1 MKAVRVHQFGGPE
14 VLRYEDLPT
23 PVPAADEVLVRVEA
37 AGVGPWD
44 AWIRSGHSAL
54 PQPLPLTLG
63 SDLAGVVES
72 VGSSIVELR
81 AGDDVYGVTNPQF
94 TGAYAQWAVAAA
106 SMLARKPKRL
116 SFIEAASVPV
126 VAVTA
131 WQMLFE
137 HAKMQPGQRI
147 LVLGA
152 SGNVGS
158 MAVQLAHQHGAHTIA
173 AITSDDAAR
182 MRQLGADE
190 VLDFRNVAQVQGLGL
205 VDSVI
210 DAAGGESQR
219 LAITKLKRRGIIIS
233 AVSAPDAALLDAQGA
248 VGSFFLVRTT
258 TKCLQ
263 QLTQLIDTGKL
274 STRVGEVLP
283 LHQARTAHEMLDGLR
298 TYARGKIVLT
308 TRADPRTGG

>member
-23 PVPAADEVLVRVEA
+23 PVPAADEVLVRIEA

-72 VGSSIVELR
+72 VGASVVGLQ
-81 AGDDVYGVTNPQF
+81 AGDEVYGVTNPQF
-94 TGAYAQWAVAAA
+94 TGAYAQWAVASAQ
-106 SMLARKPKRL
+106 MLARKPRTL

-126 VAVTA
+126 IAVTA

-137 HAKMQPGQRI
+137 HAKIQPGQRI
-147 LVLGA
+147 LILGA
-152 SGNVGS
+152 AGNVGS
-158 MAVQLAHQHGAHTIA
+158 MAVQLAHQHGADTIA
-173 AITSDDAAR
+173 AITSDEAAR

-190 VLDFRNVAQVQGLGL
+190 VLDLADAAQVQALGL

-219 LAITKLKRRGIIIS
+219 MAITKLKRGGIIIS
-233 AVSAPDAALLDAQGA
+233 AVSAPDAALLQAQGA
-248 VGSFFLVRTT
+248 VGSFFLVKATT
-258 TKCLQ
+258 ECLQ
-263 QLTQLIDTGKL
+263 QVATLIDAGKL
-274 STRVGEVLP
+274 STRVGEVMP
-283 LHQARTAHEMLDGLR
+283 LDQAKTAHEMLDGLR

-308 TRADPRTGG
+308 LRGNVRAGS

>member
-23 PVPAADEVLVRVEA
+23 PVPGSDEVLVRIAA

-44 AWIRSGHSAL
+44 AWIRSGHSDL

-72 VGSSIVELR
+72 VGGSVVDWR
-81 AGDDVYGVTNPQF
+81 AGDKIYGVTNPRF
-94 TGAYAQWAVAAA
+94 TGAYAQWAVASAA
-106 SMLARKPKRL
+106 MIARKPRRL
-116 SFIEAASVPV
+116 TFIEAASVPV

-137 HAKMQPGQRI
+137 HAKMHSGQRI

-173 AITSDDAAR
+173 AIASDDAAR

-190 VLDFRNVAQVQGLGL
+190 VLDLRNAGQVQGLGL
-205 VDSVI
+205 VDAVI

-219 LAITKLKRRGIIIS
+219 MAITKLRRQGLLIS
-233 AVSAPDAALLDAQGA
+233 AVSAPDAALLAAQGA
-248 VGSFFLVRTT
+248 AGSFILVRTT
-258 TKCLQ
+258 TECLQ
-263 QLTQLIDTGKL
+263 QLATLIDAGKL
-274 STRVGEVLP
+274 AIRVGEVLP
-283 LHQARTAHEMLDGLR
+283 LDQAKTAHEMLDGLR

-308 TRADPRTGG
+308 MRADL